1 MAMAGKL
8 YVLGEID
15 FETLDRD
22 LAALRPKRVGVETL
36 LEQLRGRLATQ
47 LGRGV
52 TADQIRG
59 VLKKHGIAVSE
70 KRLREFIDVSPAN
83 EETGRTGVG
92 DDGGPARGEDGGEP
106 SGRVG
111 GEDGGSEAGSGNRE

>member
-1 MAMAGKL
+1 MAGKL

-70 KRLREFIDVSPAN
+70 KRLREFIDLSPAN
-83 EETGRTGVG
+83 EETGRTGVE
-92 DDGGPARGEDGGEP
+92 DDGGAA
-106 SGRVG
+106 RVG
-111 GEDGGSEAGSGNRE
+111 DGGSEAGSGNPE